1 MTPPHMPTPKLHSI
15 HPGALLFST
24 GVIACVLV
32 GCTGKVLRK
41 KTDRQ
46 VFGIVRSHLNQVPNA
61 GEHLL
66 TVTPPLPVALE
77 QLDKNAQTQDFLGDR
92 KQIEQGARVMSL
104 AHSLDLAVHHNRS
117 YLGEKEGV
125 YLTALSLALTRYSY
139 SPIAAAA
146 GSGSETRTQVET
158 TVKPAVTQQLV
169 QPDGTVTTAI
179 IAPAVN
185 DFITQATQQTRG
197 NVGFAMLGRA
207 GTQIALDL
215 ATDFTRFLTGDLK
228 RISDSKLALTVSQP
242 LLRGAGRLGAREPL
256 TQAERDSLYSIR
268 TFTQY
273 RKSFA
278 VDIAAAYYQTLQSRE
293 AARNAYVAYVNFAGD
308 KGVLETAVALAE
320 ADKRTKSS
328 LGQLRQAELTY
339 KRRWISAIQNY
350 ESQLDTLKIELG
362 IPVTEKLILDQN
374 DFQRLEI
381 IHPTETVEAA
391 IEVALKSRLD
401 LQNTRDA
408 LADATRKVKVA
419 EQNLLPGINVGFNY
433 GIVSDPGS
441 TKTNIDGRRRTVT
454 PFLDVDPNLDR
465 RAERMDVRAAEI
477 AEQRARRALELAEE
491 NVRKEVRASWRGLEL
506 AKKQYEIAQQ
516 DIRQSEERLALE
528 RELTAVDQGTPRDL
542 IEAQAAMINARDFNN
557 AALIAHTVARLGF
570 YRDMGILFIRN
581 DGAWEDVL
589 KKEKPQGEKQP

>member
-1 MTPPHMPTPKLHSI
+1 MPAPRFHPSFPLLQRLTLVLSI
-15 HPGALLFST
+15 CALP
-24 GVIACVLV
+24 C
-32 GCTGKVLRK
+32 CTGKVLRK

-46 VFGIVRSHLNQVPNA
+46 VFSIVRNNLKGIPNA
-61 GEHLL
+61 GDHLL
-66 TVTPPLPVALE
+66 SVTPPAPVSLE
-77 QLDKNAQTQDFLGDR
+77 QLEKNAETQDFLGDR
-92 KQIEQGARVMSL
+92 KHIEQGSRVLSL
-104 AHSLDLAVHHNRS
+104 AEALDLAVHHNRS

-125 YLTALSLALTRYSY
+125 YLTALDLALMRYSY

-158 TVKPAVTQQLV
+158 TVKPAVTQQEV

-185 DFITQATQQTRG
+185 DFITQSTQQTRG

-228 RISDSKLALTVSQP
+228 RISDSKLAVSVSQP

-339 KRRWISAIQNY
+339 KRRWITAIQNY

-362 IPVTEKLILDQN
+362 IPVTEKILLDQS
-374 DFQRLEI
+374 DFKKLEI
-381 IHPTETVEAA
+381 VHPTETVEAA
-391 IEVALKSRLD
+391 IDVALKSRLD
-401 LQNTRDA
+401 LINARDA
-408 LADATRKVKVA
+408 LTDATRKVKVA
-419 EQNLLPGINVGFNY
+419 EQNLLPGINVGFKY
-433 GIVSDPGS
+433 DIVGDPGS
-441 TKTNIDGRRRTVT
+441 TKTNIDGRRRTIT
-454 PFLDVDPNLDR
+454 PFLNVDPNLDR
-465 RAERMDVRAAEI
+465 RAERLDVRAAEI
-477 AEQRARRALELAEE
+477 AEQRARRTLELAEE
-491 NVRKEVRASWRGLEL
+491 NVRKEVRASWRSLEL

-557 AALIAHTVARLGF
+557 AALIAHTIARLGF

-589 KKEKPQGEKQP
+589 KKEKPQGEKKP